1 MNTKNLNIEL
11 LKSLDACESGINF
24 VKRANLEGFPLSKL
38 DQVEGDYDGFVHW
51 LRQELKTV
59 RVYNDQG
66 LMTKR
71 VNPLG
76 RVCEYEYNDQGLM
89 TKRVNPLG
97 DVYRYKYND
106 KGLITKEVYPSGDV
120 YEYEYEFDN
129 KDRLFSITGRS
140 QLKKGRSDLKI
151 PEW

>member
-1 MNTKNLNIEL
+1 M
-11 LKSLDACESGINF
+11 
-24 VKRANLEGFPLSKL
+24 
-38 DQVEGDYDGFVHW
+38 
-51 LRQELKTV
+51 
-59 RVYNDQG
+59 
-66 LMTKR
+66 
-71 VNPLG
+71 
-76 RVCEYEYNDQGLM
+76 
-89 TKRVNPLG
+89 
-97 DVYRYKYND
+97 YRYKYNDKGLINKEVYPSGGVYEYEYND